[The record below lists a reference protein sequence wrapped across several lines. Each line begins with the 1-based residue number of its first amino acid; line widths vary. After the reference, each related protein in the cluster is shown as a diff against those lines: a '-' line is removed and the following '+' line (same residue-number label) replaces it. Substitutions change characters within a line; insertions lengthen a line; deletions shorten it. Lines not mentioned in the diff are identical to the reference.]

1 MPGFGTLGLGVLSL
15 ALLATDA
22 LVLTSHRLHHVL
34 QRADPDERWPLP
46 FRSQAVW
53 NGGADG
59 SLVELWGLLQLS
71 VAAVLLMLLARRAP
85 GRRVLAVWGAVL
97 LVMVVD
103 DLFRL
108 HERAGAL
115 LALERWASAL
125 SAAGGQELGGLLFW
139 AVVGAVLGAAL
150 VRTYT
155 TSAAPARRAALLLL
169 TATAPFGAVAVGY
182 VLLSAFGGGLVD
194 GLSGFVLVDVRV
206 TAKLLTM
213 TACLVL
219 ALRWTQAPP
228 GGDPSGEPSAAAR
241 APATTP
247 VPQPLT
253 SPAAPPR
260 HDAGPR
266 LGGSTTR

>member
-1 MPGFGTLGLGVLSL
+1 MSL
-15 ALLATDA
+15 PIST
-22 LVLTSHRLHHVL
+22 RLPPVIL
-34 QRADPDERWPLP
+34 
-46 FRSQAVW
+46 
-53 NGGADG
+53 
-59 SLVELWGLLQLS
+59 
-71 VAAVLLMLLARRAP
+71 
-85 GRRVLAVWGAVL
+85 
-97 LVMVVD
+97 
-103 DLFRL
+103 
-108 HERAGAL
+108 
-115 LALERWASAL
+115 
-125 SAAGGQELGGLLFW
+125 
-139 AVVGAVLGAAL
+139 
-150 VRTYT
+150 
-155 TSAAPARRAALLLL
+155 
-169 TATAPFGAVAVGY
+169 APFGAVAVGY

-260 HDAGPR
+260 LDAGPR